1 MNLDSEQV
9 TIFLI
14 SISLLLIFSRLFGE
28 IFIKLNQPAV
38 VGEILAG
45 VILGPTV
52 FGMIAPSYHEIIF
65 PDFGP
70 LKTALEGLTTISV
83 VLLLL
88 SSGMEVDLS
97 TVIRNRKVSL
107 IVSAFGILTPFIL
120 SFSFAYYFPQ
130 LLGAEDSH
138 TQLSFA
144 LFIGI
149 ALSISALPV
158 IAKILLDLNIFK
170 TQVGNIIISSAML
183 IDLLGWLMFSFLLG
197 FLGIAERHFNLN
209 VTVMLIAG
217 FIILVLFPVRILFDK
232 SIKFIQSKFSF
243 PSTTLNF
250 IIILGFLGAAF
261 TEYIGVHAILG
272 VFLIGIAIG
281 DSVHLKE
288 QTKSSL
294 NQFIINIFAPL
305 FFASIGLRVNFISNF
320 DLVAVFMV
328 MLLASSGTII
338 GASLGAR
345 LGGINKIDSLSIA
358 FGLNARGAME
368 IILGII
374 ALDVGLIGESTFV
387 ALVVMALVTSMVSA
401 PLMSRFISNENLFSL
416 SNLIK
421 KTSVIKSTKKNKND
435 VIKELV
441 EAIDIKINNNEILS
455 DVLRREVLT
464 PTGIANYLAIPHAKM
479 NIKKPIL
486 VIARNNFGVDFQA
499 ADNLPAKIIFLLLT
513 PADNPELQLT
523 LLAEIAKKFSDRE
536 KVEDLLE
543 IKDDAD
549 FIERL
554 KSL

>member
-9 TIFLI
+9 TLFLI

-65 PDFGP
+65 PEFGP
-70 LKTALEGLTTISV
+70 LKSALEGLTTISV

-97 TVIRNRKVSL
+97 TVIRNRKVSFS
-107 IVSAFGILTPFIL
+107 VSSLGILIPFL
-120 SFSFAYYFPQ
+120 FGFNVAYFFPD
-130 LLGAEDSH
+130 LLGMNNENPKII
-138 TQLSFA
+138 FA

-158 IAKILLDLNIFK
+158 IAKMMMDMNIFK
-170 TQVGNIIISSAML
+170 TKIGNIIISSAML
-183 IDLLGWLMFSFLLG
+183 NDLIGWIFFSVLLG
-197 FLGIAERHFNLN
+197 FIGTDDRNFGLTFTLFAISGF
-209 VTVMLIAG
+209 VLI
-217 FIILVLFPVRILFDK
+217 VLFPLRKLF
-232 SIKFIQSKFSF
+232 SYAINFIQSKFSF
-243 PSTTLNF
+243 PAGILNF
-250 IIILGFLGAAF
+250 ILICGFLGAAF

-272 VFLIGIAIG
+272 AFLIGIAVG
-281 DSVHLKE
+281 DSVHLKVR
-288 QTKSSL
+288 TKETL
-294 NQFIINIFAPL
+294 HQFIINIFAPL

-320 DLVAVFMV
+320 DIVIVFIIV
-328 MLLASSGTII
+328 SLAFAGKLI
-338 GASLGAR
+338 GGFTGAR
-345 LGGINKIDSLSIA
+345 LGGLNKSESLTIG

-374 ALDVGLIGESTFV
+374 ALDFGLIDESTFV

-401 PLMSRFISNENLFSL
+401 PLMGRFISNENLFSL
-416 SNLIK
+416 SNLLK
-421 KTSVIKSTKKNKND
+421 KTSIIKSIKRNKND

-441 EAIDIKINNNEILS
+441 DTINSKNNKDEIFE
-455 DVLRREVLT
+455 DVLKREELA
-464 PTGIANYLAIPHAKM
+464 PTGIANYLAIPHANM

-486 VIARNNFGVDFQA
+486 VIARNNFGVDFQS
-499 ADNLPAKIIFLLLT
+499 ADNLPAKIIILLIT

-523 LLAEIAKKFSDRE
+523 LLAEIAKKFSDRKKIE
-536 KVEDLLE
+536 ELLE
-543 IKDDAD
+543 IKDETD

>member
-1 MNLDSEQV
+1 
-9 TIFLI
+9 
-14 SISLLLIFSRLFGE
+14 LFGE

-183 IDLLGWLMFSFLLG
+183 IDLLGWLLFSFLLG

-387 ALVVMALVTSMVSA
+387 ALVVMALVTSMISA

-455 DVLRREVLT
+455 DVLRREELT

>member
-9 TIFLI
+9 TLFLI

-52 FGMIAPSYHEIIF
+52 FGMIAPSYYEIFF

-88 SSGMEVDLS
+88 SSGMEVDLG
-97 TVIRNRKVSL
+97 TVIRNRKVSI
-107 IVSAFGILTPFIL
+107 IVSALGILTPFIL

-130 LLGAEDSH
+130 LLGADDSH
-138 TQLSFA
+138 ARLGFA

-158 IAKILLDLNIFK
+158 IAKILLDLSIFK

-197 FLGIAERHFNLN
+197 FLGIADRHYNLN
-209 VTVMLIAG
+209 VTAMLIAG
-217 FIILVLFPVRILFDK
+217 FIILVLFPLRILFDK
-232 SIKFIQSKFSF
+232 SIKYIQSKFSF

-272 VFLIGIAIG
+272 AFLIGIAIG
-281 DSVHLKE
+281 DSVHLKA
-288 QTKSSL
+288 QTKSTL

-305 FFASIGLRVNFISNF
+305 FFASIGLKVNFISNF
-320 DLVAVFMV
+320 DLAAVIMV
-328 MLLASSGTII
+328 MLLASSGTMI

-345 LGGINKIDSLSIA
+345 LGGMNKIDSLSIA

-374 ALDVGLIGESTFV
+374 ALDFGLIGESTFV

-401 PLMSRFISNENLFSL
+401 PLMSRFISNEDLFSL

-421 KTSVIKSTKKNKND
+421 NTSIIKSIKKNKND

-441 EAIDIKINNNEILS
+441 VAINFKNNKDEILA
-455 DVLRREVLT
+455 DVLKREELT

-486 VIARNNFGVDFQA
+486 VIARNNFGVDFQS
-499 ADNLPAKIIFLLLT
+499 ADGLPAKIIFLLIT
-513 PADNPELQLT
+513 PSDNPELQLT
-523 LLAEIAKKFSDRE
+523 LLAEIAKKFSDRNKIE
-536 KVEDLLE
+536 ELLE
-543 IKDDAD
+543 IKDEID